1 MSPRDAARLTG
12 DEAIVVGGSMAGLL
26 TARVLAEHFT
36 RVTIVE
42 RDSLP
47 DGPAFRKG
55 VPQSRH
61 LHVLLARGRTVFG
74 QLFARIDE
82 ELIAAGAVPV
92 EWPRD
97 VLWLTARGWCARF
110 ATDIR
115 ILCASRELLEWS
127 VRRRLAALDQVRF
140 LTGHEVTDL
149 VASADLRQVTGV
161 RLRARPSAAGETGP
175 VEMLSAG
182 LVVDASGRQS
192 HAPDWLAALGYE
204 RPAETRINAFLGYAS
219 RFYAVPPDVHADWRA
234 LLLQGEPTGN
244 RRGGALFPVEGNRW
258 LVTLA
263 GVGRD
268 YPPTDEAGFLAFARS
283 LRSPLL
289 YDAIRD
295 AEPLTPIHGYQ
306 RTENQR
312 RFYERLARQP
322 EHFLVTGDALCA
334 FNPVYGQGMTAAA
347 QGALVLDRLLRERA
361 GDLTGLPQRFQR
373 EVATVNAAAWL
384 MATGED
390 LRYPTTEGGE
400 RNMGTRLTHR
410 YFDRVIGAATRDA
423 HVNLAFLNVLQ
434 LVAPP
439 TTLFRPGILAPA
451 LLRGGTRPVGRP
463 PVLPRAGARPTEV
476 RETAVPGD

>member
-1 MSPRDAARLTG
+1 MGSRDTAGLAD
-12 DEAIVVGGSMAGLL
+12 DEAVVIGGSMAGLL
-26 TARVLAEHFT
+26 TARVLADHFA

-61 LHVLLARGRTVFG
+61 LHVLLSSGRTVLG
-74 QLFARIDE
+74 QLFPGIDE
-82 ELIAAGAVPV
+82 ELSAAGAIPV

-97 VLWLTARGWCARF
+97 VLWLTARGWCTRF
-110 ATDIR
+110 TTDIR

-127 VRRRLAALDQVRF
+127 VRRRLAALDRVRF
-140 LTGHEVTDL
+140 LTGHEVTGL
-149 VASADLRQVTGV
+149 IAIADQRQITGV
-161 RLRARPSAAGETGP
+161 RLRARPAVSESTETLP
-175 VEMLSAG
+175 AG

-219 RFYAVPPDVHADWRA
+219 RLYTVPQDARADWQI
-234 LLLQGEPTGN
+234 LYLQGEPARNG
-244 RRGGALFPVEGNRW
+244 RGGALFPVEGNRW
-258 LVTLA
+258 IVTLA

-268 YPPTDEAGFLAFARS
+268 YPPTDDAGFLAFARG

-289 YDAIRD
+289 YDAIKD
-295 AEPLTPIHGYQ
+295 AQPLTPIHGYQ

-312 RFYERLARQP
+312 RFYEKLARRP
-322 EHFLVTGDALCA
+322 ERFLVTGDALCA

-347 QGALVLDRLLRERA
+347 QGALVLDQLLREQGGEVA
-361 GDLTGLPQRFQR
+361 GLPRRFER
-373 EVATVNAAAWL
+373 EVARVNAAAWL
-384 MATGED
+384 IATGED

-400 RNMGTRLTHR
+400 RTVQTRLTHR

-423 HVNLAFLNVLQ
+423 HVNLAFLKVLQ
-434 LVAPP
+434 LDAPP
-439 TTLFRPGILAPA
+439 ATLFRPGILAPA
-451 LLRGGTRPVGRP
+451 LLHGGTRPIDQLPAITLATTRPFDVGQP
-463 PVLPRAGARPTEV
+463 AATG
-476 RETAVPGD
+476 